1 MNHCK
6 LSIINVSNRT
16 ADSPAKH

>member
-6 LSIINVSNRT
+6 LR
-16 ADSPAKH
+16 